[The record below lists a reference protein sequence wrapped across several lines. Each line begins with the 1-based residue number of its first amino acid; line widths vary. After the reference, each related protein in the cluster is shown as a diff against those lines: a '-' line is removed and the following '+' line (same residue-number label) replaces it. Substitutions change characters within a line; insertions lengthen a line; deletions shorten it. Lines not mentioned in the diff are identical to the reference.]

1 MISSSLR
8 SGILSP
14 LTQYSTYICRFYLL
28 TTGTL
33 EGYTMANPE
42 KTLEN
47 CILMLQRIQ
56 EDSSIPR
63 NIRRVA
69 DETRTL
75 LTNNSKAM
83 GLRAAEAISK
93 IDEISNDPNMPIH
106 ARTRI
111 WELVSQLET
120 IPLD

>member
-1 MISSSLR
+1 M
-8 SGILSP
+8 P
-14 LTQYSTYICRFYLL
+14 
-28 TTGTL
+28 
-33 EGYTMANPE
+33 NPQ
-42 KTLEN
+42 KTIEN
-47 CILMLQRIQ
+47 CVLMLQHIM

-69 DETRTL
+69 DETRQL
-75 LTNNSKAM
+75 LTNDTKEL

-93 IDEISNDPNMPIH
+93 IDEISNDPNMPVH

>member
-1 MISSSLR
+1 M
-8 SGILSP
+8 P
-14 LTQYSTYICRFYLL
+14 
-28 TTGTL
+28 
-33 EGYTMANPE
+33 NPQ
-42 KTLEN
+42 KTIDN
-47 CILMLQRIQ
+47 CILMLQHVM
-56 EDSSIPR
+56 EDSTIPR

-69 DETRTL
+69 DETRQL
-75 LTNNSKAM
+75 LLNNNKEI

-93 IDEISNDPNMPIH
+93 IDEISNDPNMPVH

>member
-8 SGILSP
+8 TGIKSP
-14 LTQYSTYICRFYLL
+14 STLYLTYICRFYVL
-28 TTGTL
+28 TTGTQV
-33 EGYTMANPE
+33 GDTMPNPE
-42 KTLEN
+42 KTMEN

-56 EDSSIPR
+56 EHSSIPR